1 MNPPT
6 CQLCLHCEQ
15 RPRSIEPR
23 FKSLRLCDRC
33 AAIKGLRIVY
43 RRRKGWTRERDR
55 RIQALV
61 ERARAG
67 LPLFENQPE
76 SCTAESAESAEKE

>member
-1 MNPPT
+1 
-6 CQLCLHCEQ
+6 LHCEQ
-15 RPRSIEPR
+15 RPRSVEAR

-33 AAIKGLRIVY
+33 ASVKGLRIIY

-61 ERARAG
+61 ERVKAG
-67 LPLFENQPE
+67 LPLFDNNDVPQLRLF
-76 SCTAESAESAEKE
+76 TAENAESAEKE